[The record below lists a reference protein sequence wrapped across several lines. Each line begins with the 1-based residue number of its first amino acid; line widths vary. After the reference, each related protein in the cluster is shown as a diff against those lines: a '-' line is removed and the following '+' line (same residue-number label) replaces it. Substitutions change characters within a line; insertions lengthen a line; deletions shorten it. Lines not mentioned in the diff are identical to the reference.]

1 MEKGEAEEKRPIFR
15 DIRRYY
21 CEYCGICRSK
31 KALIASHVLAEHKDE
46 MERDKGGEEVE
57 VKKSNTCEVCGASF
71 KKPAYLKQHMLSH
84 SLEELGC
91 LRTRS
96 CEALDPTKE
105 LQNARG
111 YGLEWTSTRGETSCE
126 APSSGPQSRCV
137 TFERSYVCT
146 IDDCRSTY
154 RRKDH
159 LNRHLLQHQGKLFKC
174 PIENCKSEF
183 SFQGN
188 VKRHVVEF
196 HSEDCPSTSDIGQK
210 QHVCQEPGCGKAFP
224 FASKLRKHEDSHVK
238 LDSVEAFCS
247 EPDCMKYFSNK
258 QCLQDHIQSCHT
270 HITCEICGKKEWKKN
285 IKSHLR
291 THEEGASS
299 LEIKCDYEG
308 CLHTFSKKSN
318 LLQHVKALHLQQKPF
333 ACSFS
338 GCGKTFSYKHVRDKH
353 EKSGCHVY
361 TYGDFEEADEQFRS
375 RARGG
380 RKRMCPT
387 VEMLVRKRVSPPDQ
401 FGPET
406 EFLSQFFS
414 QEEEDEQ

>member
-84 SLEELGC
+84 SL
-91 LRTRS
+91 
-96 CEALDPTKE
+96 
-105 LQNARG
+105 
-111 YGLEWTSTRGETSCE
+111 
-126 APSSGPQSRCV
+126 
-137 TFERSYVCT
+137 ERSYVCT